1 MYNLLI
7 SLGASVVTFL
17 LFYLPFNLPISG
29 ALLPAIIVGPVVYFF
44 LARRSLK
51 QLEAIV
57 MDATKDIEAGAKEV
71 APGSS
76 EIRSRRIDQGLDK
89 MKEGFKLSKWQFLV
103 ASQLHA
109 TIGSYLYMLK
119 RFDEALPHLQK
130 SFARAGQARAM
141 LGALYYQRKEYD
153 KMSKAFEEAVSA
165 NKKDSLVWSVY
176 AWCLDKAGQ
185 RVAALDVLG
194 RGMKEIPNDEKL
206 KANQIA
212 LQNNERIKMRPYG
225 QMWWAFHLE
234 PMPVDHIP
242 PSMRGQLQQRK
253 GYRTFKQR

>member
-7 SLGASVVTFL
+7 SLGAALVTFL
-17 LFYLPFNLPISG
+17 LFYSGIRVPLAG
-29 ALLPAIIVGPVVYFF
+29 ALLPAFVAGAVAYFF
-44 LARRSLK
+44 LARRTLR

-57 MDATKDIEAGAKEV
+57 LAGTKEIEAGAKEM

-76 EIRSRRIDQGLDK
+76 QIKSPRIDKGIEK
-89 MKEGFKLSKWQFLV
+89 IKEGFSLGKWQFLV
-103 ASQLHA
+103 NSQVHSA
-109 TIGSYLYMLK
+109 VGSYLYMLK

-130 SFARAGQARAM
+130 AFARAGQAKAM
-141 LGALYYQRKEYD
+141 LGALYFQRKEYVP
-153 KMSKAFEEAVSA
+153 MAKAFEEAVTA

-185 RVAALDVLG
+185 RVAALEVVG
-194 RGMKEIPNDEKL
+194 RGLKELPSDEKL

-212 LQNNERIKMRPYG
+212 LQNNERPKMKPYG

-234 PMPVDHIP
+234 QMPMDHIP
-242 PSMRGQLQQRK
+242 PGMRGQLQQRK
-253 GYRTFKQR
+253 GYRTFK